1 MQFEG
6 AEILQVTEKLY
17 ENNSLLKECQA
28 KVLKCDKNAAGY
40 EIVLDRTV
48 IFPEGGG
55 QLSDKGWLN
64 ETEINH
70 ASEKNG
76 EIFHNCN
83 EAFAVGSAVL
93 VKLNW
98 DVRLDHMQQHCGEH
112 LLSYAFW
119 KLFGVNNI
127 GFHMNEQSVF
137 IDLDKEVSPE
147 EVIRAEDFVNVE
159 IWENKL
165 ISVGYIASEDLPDW
179 EMRKKNE
186 NLQGTLRIVSV
197 EHGDCC
203 TCCGTH
209 PPATGMVGAIKI
221 IGAARH
227 RGGMRIEFVCGKRAL
242 LDARQKYE
250 AISETNA
257 LLSVKPEEVP
267 AAVRKLKEELSDVFA
282 LLKDRTV
289 KLYQMRK
296 AELLANASVDDDGR
310 KLVLVAEDECTAK
323 EAKLFAQVLTDDEEK
338 ITAGIFYQ
346 VGTRINYIFMSNPGG
361 TDCKLLCQKVNQL
374 LAGKGGGNESFAQG
388 SANCTAEWRS
398 IIYTLKEL

>member
-1 MQFEG
+1 
-6 AEILQVTEKLY
+6 
-17 ENNSLLKECQA
+17 
-28 KVLKCDKNAAGY
+28 
-40 EIVLDRTV
+40 
-48 IFPEGGG
+48 
-55 QLSDKGWLN
+55 
-64 ETEINH
+64 
-70 ASEKNG
+70 
-76 EIFHNCN
+76 
-83 EAFAVGSAVL
+83 
-93 VKLNW
+93 
-98 DVRLDHMQQHCGEH
+98 
-112 LLSYAFW
+112 
-119 KLFGVNNI
+119 
-127 GFHMNEQSVF
+127 MNEQSVF

-165 ISVGYIASEDLPDW
+165 ISVSYIASEDLPDW